1 MAKTYRVT
9 PTVRIVNFLAGSL
22 VRLGFGPEGRHLLTV
37 HGRKTGRPYTTT
49 VTVVVQGAHRY
60 LVAPYGEVH
69 WVRNARASP
78 NVTLRRGRVTRLVR
92 LAEVPVTERAAI
104 LQTYLQ
110 LEPVTQPY
118 FAALPDSPLTAFAHE
133 AERHPV
139 FLAEDR

>member
-1 MAKTYRVT
+1 LAKTYRVT
-9 PTVRIVNFLAGSL
+9 PTVRILNFLAGTL
-22 VRLGFGPEGRHLLTV
+22 VRLGLGPASRHLLTV
-37 HGRKTGRPYTTT
+37 QGRKSGRAYTTT
-49 VTVVVQGAHRY
+49 VTVVDQGGRRY

-104 LQTYLQ
+104 LQAYLQ

-118 FAALPDSPLTAFAHE
+118 FVALPDSPLTAFALE
-133 AERHPV
+133 SERHPV